1 LTNNR
6 LAILDHFIPTRS
18 PTLLAPLLALIEL
31 VSYLARALSLGVRL
45 FSNMLARHTLLAI
58 RASALHSFI
67 GASVFMALCALVPY
81 RLFLLLII
89 LEIGVSFIQSFVFI
103 VLVATYL
110 NDSEKVHIV

>member
-1 LTNNR
+1 
-6 LAILDHFIPTRS
+6 
-18 PTLLAPLLALIEL
+18 
-31 VSYLARALSLGVRL
+31 
-45 FSNMLARHTLLAI
+45 
-58 RASALHSFI
+58 
-67 GASVFMALCALVPY
+67 MALCALVPY